1 MDKAFHQ
8 LARLNK
14 SADDSNLRLS
24 KEYFPD
30 FLHIL
35 FNVSLSRCFLTL
47 KPSQCDD
54 LLLEKCSEL
63 RHTASQ
69 IGPHILLDLE
79 PRLHGLDLIHHVGVS
94 VAEGLE
100 EDA

>member
-1 MDKAFHQ
+1 MDKALHQ
-8 LARLNK
+8 LACLNK
-14 SADDSNLRLS
+14 STDDSNLRLS

-35 FNVSLSRCFLTL
+35 FNVSLSRCLLAL
-47 KPSQCDD
+47 KPTQRDD
-54 LLLEKCSEL
+54 LLLEKRSEL

-69 IGPHILLDLE
+69 LGPHILLDLK
-79 PRLHGLDLIHHVGVS
+79 PRLHGLDLIHYFSVS